1 MVITRKSIPRR
12 AFLRG
17 TGAAL
22 ALPVLDAMTPA
33 FAAETTRPIRMAFIQ
48 VPNGIFNLNNEW
60 TPKTE
65 GANWEMT
72 PTLKPLEAFRDRM
85 VVIGGLDHQQAAGRD
100 GEVGGDHPRA
110 CTAWLTG
117 THAKMTSG
125 ADLRA
130 GISVD
135 QIAAK
140 EFGKY
145 TQLASLEIGLES
157 PEVVGACES
166 AYGCAYYNTI
176 SWRNETTPLPME
188 NRPRAIFERLFGD
201 GGAPDPKVRL
211 ALRQEDR
218 SILDAVNADV
228 KRLRGKLGGTDRG
241 KIDQY
246 LEAVRD
252 VERRMQLA
260 EKQGD
265 HDCCRIGGPVG
276 APEVFSEYYKLMA
289 DLMVLAWQTD
299 MTRVITFQM
308 GHEMSG
314 RAYPEVGFGDAHHP
328 CTHHQ
333 GDPEKQEKT
342 TQINV
347 FHTKMLAYYLGKLRA
362 TPDGDGSLLD
372 HSMILYGAALS
383 DANLHLYTD
392 LPLVLVAGGVG
403 GIKGGQACPLSQPHA
418 DDQSAPHH
426 AGQGQCSPRGEAG
439 RQHGKAWFADRYR
452 LAAGFNEG
460 PRESGDP
467 R

>member
-1 MVITRKSIPRR
+1 MVITRKAIHRR

-22 ALPVLDAMTPA
+22 ALPLLDAMTPA
-33 FAAETTRPIRMAFIQ
+33 LSAETKRPIRMGFMQ
-48 VPNGIFNLNNEW
+48 VPNGIMNLKNEW
-60 TPKTE
+60 APKAE
-65 GANWEMT
+65 GPLEMT
-72 PTLKPLEAFRDRM
+72 RILEPLADFRDRL
-85 VVIGGLDHQQAAGRD
+85 VVMSGLDSQQAAGLNF
-100 GEVGGDHPRA
+100 EVGGDHPRA

-140 EFGKY
+140 EFGKE

-176 SWRNETTPLPME
+176 SWRNETSPLPME
-188 NRPRAIFERLFGD
+188 NRPRAIFERLFGE
-201 GGAPDPKVRL
+201 GGTTNAEVRL

-218 SILDAVNADV
+218 SILDAINADI

-260 EKQGD
+260 EKQSD
-265 HDCCRIGGPVG
+265 RELPQLESPAG
-276 APEVFSEYYKLMA
+276 APEVFSEYFKLMS

-299 MTRVITFQM
+299 MTRVITFMM
-308 GHEMSG
+308 GHEMSS

-328 CTHHQ
+328 NTHHQ
-333 GDPEKQEKT
+333 GDPEKIEKT
-342 TQINV
+342 TKINT
-347 FHTKMLAYYLGKLRA
+347 FHLKVHAYYLGRLKE
-362 TPDGDGSLLD
+362 TSDGDGSLLD
-372 HSMILYGAALS
+372 HSMILYGAGLS

-392 LPLVLVAGGVG
+392 LSLLLVAGGVG
-403 GIKGGQACPLSQPHA
+403 GIKGGQHVRFAQRTPMANLLLTMLDKADVPHVEKLG
-418 DDQSAPHH
+418 DST
-426 AGQGQCSPRGEAG
+426 G
-439 RQHGKAWFADRYR
+439 RLD
-452 LAAGFNEG
+452 L
-460 PRESGDP
+460 PTT
-467 R
+467 

>member
-1 MVITRKSIPRR
+1 MVIFKKAIPRR
-12 AFLRG
+12 TFLRG
-17 TGAAL
+17 VGATL

-33 FAAETTRPIRMAFIQ
+33 LTAATTRPIRMAFLQ
-48 VPNGIFNLNNEW
+48 TPNGIFNLRNEW
-60 TPKTE
+60 TPKAV
-65 GANWEMT
+65 GANWELT
-72 PTLKPLEAFRDRM
+72 RTLEPLAAFKDRM
-85 VVIGGLDHQQAAGRD
+85 LVISGLDNQQAAGLT

-140 EFGKY
+140 EFGKH
-145 TQLASLEIGLES
+145 TQLASLEMGLES
-157 PEVVGACES
+157 GEVVGACES
-166 AYGCAYYNTI
+166 AYGCAYYDTI

-188 NRPRAIFERLFGD
+188 NRPRAIFERMFGD
-201 GGAPDPKVRL
+201 AGADPKARF

-218 SILDAVNADV
+218 SILDAINSDV
-228 KRLRGKLGGTDRG
+228 KRMRIKVGGTDRG

-260 EKQGD
+260 ERQGENELNIT
-265 HDCCRIGGPVG
+265 IGTPVG
-276 APEVFSEYYKLMA
+276 APEVFSDYFKLMA

-314 RAYPEVGFGDAHHP
+314 RAYPELGFGDAHHP

-342 TQINV
+342 TKINIL
-347 FHTKMLAYYLGKLRA
+347 HTKMLSYYLSRLKE
-362 TPDGDGSLLD
+362 TPDQDGSLLD
-372 HSMILYGAALS
+372 HSMILYGAGLS
-383 DANLHLYTD
+383 DANLHLYSD
-392 LPLVLVAGGVG
+392 LSLLLVAGGVG
-403 GIKGGQACPLSQPHA
+403 GIKGGQHVRYPNRTPMANLLLTMLDKANVPHV
-418 DDQSAPHH
+418 DSLGDST
-426 AGQGQCSPRGEAG
+426 G
-439 RQHGKAWFADRYR
+439 RLD
-452 LAAGFNEG
+452 L
-460 PRESGDP
+460 PTT
-467 R
+467 

>member
-1 MVITRKSIPRR
+1 MVITKKYIPRR
-12 AFLRG
+12 TFLRG
-17 TGAAL
+17 AGAVL

-33 FAAETTRPIRMAFIQ
+33 LSAETARPIRLGFVQ
-48 VPNGIFNLNNEW
+48 VPNGIMNLKNEW
-60 TPKTE
+60 APKAE
-65 GANWEMT
+65 GPLTEMT
-72 PTLKPLEAFRDRM
+72 RILEPLADLKDHMTL
-85 VVIGGLDHQQAAGRD
+85 ISGLDSQQAAGLNF
-100 GEVGGDHPRA
+100 EVGGDHPRA

-135 QIAAK
+135 QIAAR

-176 SWRNETTPLPME
+176 AWRNETSPLPME
-188 NRPRAIFERLFGD
+188 NRPRAIFERLFGEA
-201 GGAPDPKVRL
+201 GTTNPEVRL

-218 SILDAVNADV
+218 SILDAINADV

-246 LEAVRD
+246 LEAIRD

-260 EKQGD
+260 EKQAD
-265 HDCCRIGGPVG
+265 RELPQVESPHG
-276 APEVFSEYYKLMA
+276 APEVFSEYFKLMA
-289 DLMVLAWQTD
+289 DLLVLAWQTD
-299 MTRVITFQM
+299 MTRVMTFMM

-333 GDPEKQEKT
+333 GDPEKVEKT
-342 TQINV
+342 VKINT
-347 FHTKMLAYYLGKLRA
+347 FHTKMLSYYLDKLRS

-392 LPLVLVAGGVG
+392 LPLLLVAGGVK
-403 GIKGGQACPLSQPHA
+403 GIKGGQHVRYPKRTPLTNLLLTMLDKANVPH
-418 DDQSAPHH
+418 
-426 AGQGQCSPRGEAG
+426 EG
-439 RQHGKAWFADRYR
+439 RLGDSTKS
-452 LAAGFNEG
+452 LALPTA
-460 PRESGDP
+460 
-467 R
+467 

>member
-1 MVITRKSIPRR
+1 MVVFKLAIPRR
-12 AFLRG
+12 TFLRG
-17 TGAAL
+17 VGATL

-33 FAAETTRPIRMAFIQ
+33 FAAAPTRPTRMAFMQ
-48 VPNGIFNLNNEW
+48 TPNGIFNLNGEW
-60 TPKTE
+60 TPKTVGGNFE
-65 GANWEMT
+65 LT
-72 PTLKPLEAFRDRM
+72 RTLEPLAAFKDRM
-85 VVIGGLDHQQAAGRD
+85 LVISGLDHQQAAGLN
-100 GEVGGDHPRA
+100 GEVGGDHPRP

-130 GISVD
+130 GISAD
-135 QIAAK
+135 QIAAR

-176 SWRNETTPLPME
+176 AWRNDTSPLPME
-188 NRPRAIFERLFGD
+188 NRPRAIFERLFGEA
-201 GGAPDPKVRL
+201 GTNPEVRL

-218 SILDAVNADV
+218 AMPQV
-228 KRLRGKLGGTDRG
+228 
-241 KIDQY
+241 
-246 LEAVRD
+246 EA
-252 VERRMQLA
+252 
-260 EKQGD
+260 
-265 HDCCRIGGPVG
+265 PVG
-276 APEVFSEYYKLMA
+276 APEVFSEYFKLMA

-299 MTRVITFQM
+299 MTRVITFMM

-333 GDPEKQEKT
+333 GDPEKIEKT
-342 TQINV
+342 VKINT
-347 FHTKMLAYYLGKLRA
+347 FHIKMLSHYLDKLAA

-392 LPLVLVAGGVG
+392 LPLLLVAGGVG
-403 GIKGGQACPLSQPHA
+403 GIKGGQHVRYPKRTPMTNLLLTML
-418 DDQSAPHH
+418 D
-426 AGQGQCSPRGEAG
+426 
-439 RQHGKAWFADRYR
+439 KANVTGVESLGDSTKR
-452 LAAGFNEG
+452 LALPA
-460 PRESGDP
+460 
-467 R
+467 